1 MKEEDLFSIP
11 DAVTLKEAREDEEFN
26 FLFSKVKSKKPK
38 FDLNKYICFH
48 KELRFGVY
56 KHENK
61 FYLAKIKKYIHVG
74 KYVKPH
80 ITKIGELTKHGEN
93 WDHLKAGLSGTTFL
107 NKGSESEQLF
117 LQSILEKQR
126 ALDEQRIAK
135 EKRAEEKQRKLDE
148 QIAEEKKAEVRQREL
163 DEKIAEEKKAEV
175 RQRELD
181 EKIAEEKKARPRK
194 GGEEEEGWL
203 LISKGLKL
211 LIAAIW
217 GGLLVLLQPL
227 LSLFLVIAG
236 LVLYVFVL
244 FMIVSF
250 FA

>member
-1 MKEEDLFSIP
+1 MKLMKEEDLFSIP

-163 DEKIAEEKKAEV
+163 DEKIAEEKKA
-175 RQRELD
+175 
-181 EKIAEEKKARPRK
+181 RPRK

>member
-163 DEKIAEEKKAEV
+163 DEKIAEEKKA
-175 RQRELD
+175 
-181 EKIAEEKKARPRK
+181 RPRK